1 VVEDLLEAER
11 MKTDEFNNEIQKLQ
25 RDVQTLSEQTQ
36 QSQEKEK
43 AIAERC
49 KEQVILLSF
58 PFQSQG
64 CPHLRYQERQ
74 LQYANA
80 SASDSRKETEKL
92 LRKVRELEEQMQSD
106 DRVERLENSL
116 KNMQDR
122 ADELEFQLSKLKPVN
137 IFIILFSM
145 CLL

>member
-1 VVEDLLEAER
+1 
-11 MKTDEFNNEIQKLQ
+11 M
-25 RDVQTLSEQTQ
+25 
-36 QSQEKEK
+36 
-43 AIAERC
+43 
-49 KEQVILLSF
+49 
-58 PFQSQG
+58 
-64 CPHLRYQERQ
+64 
-74 LQYANA
+74 
-80 SASDSRKETEKL
+80 EKL

-137 IFIILFSM
+137 TFIYFTFIIL